1 MFYLLIERCRQMA
14 KGIKTGGRTKGTVN
28 KTSAETKEVLKNIVS
43 AEIDNINDLLN
54 KLEPKE
60 RLEVII
66 KLLPYILPKQ
76 NEIAIDN
83 KLVQPVTFILSK

>member
-1 MFYLLIERCRQMA
+1 MA